1 MLDPLFVASPEKL
14 TCEGVSP
21 IWDAVSVVRTALSKH
36 TLIDTLQL
44 PRAVRKVRF
53 IRARLDL

>member
-14 TCEGVSP
+14 TFEGVSL

-36 TLIDTLQL
+36 TLIDH
-44 PRAVRKVRF
+44 F
-53 IRARLDL
+53 ICNYHE